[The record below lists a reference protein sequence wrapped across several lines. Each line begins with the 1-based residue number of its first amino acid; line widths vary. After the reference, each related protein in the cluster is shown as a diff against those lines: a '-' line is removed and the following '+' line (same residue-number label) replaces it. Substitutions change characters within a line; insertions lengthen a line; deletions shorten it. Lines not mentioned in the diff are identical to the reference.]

1 MNNEVLVKV
10 DNVSKKFCRRLKRS
24 LWYAVKDIFGEVFC
38 VSGGKKKLRKH
49 EFYALNN
56 VSFELRRGEC
66 LGLIGHNG
74 AGKSTLLKLLSGL
87 FNPDSGTISMTGDV
101 CGLIE
106 LGAGFNPIL
115 TGREN
120 IYVNASVLGIRKK
133 EVDMV
138 FDEIVEFAEVGDFI
152 DTPVQNYSS
161 GMKVR
166 LGFAIAAQMKP
177 DVLLI
182 DEVLAVG
189 DLPFRIKCFN
199 KIEELMKSCAVV
211 IVSHNMAALARI
223 VSKCIVLNKG
233 EICFQGNPENAIQH
247 YYSLMDMEKISS
259 SYSFIDSEAE
269 VKDILFIGEK
279 HQDSDSFR
287 YGEPVTFSFLTK
299 IPKKYKKFIIW
310 VTFVSQRMELVAQC
324 NSKFSDVFLEND
336 GNTKQIKISIPK
348 LLLKPGKYSINL
360 TIFDDTQQRYL
371 YWNHYAKNFEVE
383 GGFIDASSVQFD
395 AEWKIV

>member
-1 MNNEVLVKV
+1 MILIKV

-24 LWYAVKDIFGEVFC
+24 LWYAVKDIIAEIFC
-38 VSGGKKKLRKH
+38 ITGGGNKLRKH
-49 EFYALNN
+49 EFRALDNI
-56 VSFELRRGEC
+56 SFELRRGEC

-87 FNPDSGTISMTGDV
+87 FNPDSGRISMTGDV

-120 IYVNASVLGIRKK
+120 VYVNASVLGIPKR
-133 EVDMV
+133 EVDKV

-166 LGFAIAAQMKP
+166 LGFAVAAQMKP

-189 DLPFRIKCFN
+189 DLAFRIKCFN

-223 VSKCIVLNKG
+223 TSKCIVLNKG
-233 EICFQGNPENAIQH
+233 EISFQGNPEDAIQH
-247 YYSLMDMEKISS
+247 YYSLVDTEKLSAKHLS
-259 SYSFIDSEAE
+259 AVNEAE
-269 VKDILFIGEK
+269 VKEVSLINSEGRDTDVVG
-279 HQDSDSFR
+279 
-287 YGEPVTFSFLTK
+287 YNVPVIFSFCAK
-299 IPKKYKKFIIW
+299 IPREYKKFIVSVI
-310 VTFVSQRMELVAQC
+310 FVSQGMELVAQC
-324 NSKFSDVFLEND
+324 NSKFSDVLLEND
-336 GNTKQIKISIPK
+336 GTPKQIKISIPK

-360 TIFDDTQQRYL
+360 TIFDESNQRYL
-371 YWNHYAKNFEVE
+371 YWDHHAKNFRVE
-383 GGFIDASSVQFD
+383 GGFVGGSSVQFD